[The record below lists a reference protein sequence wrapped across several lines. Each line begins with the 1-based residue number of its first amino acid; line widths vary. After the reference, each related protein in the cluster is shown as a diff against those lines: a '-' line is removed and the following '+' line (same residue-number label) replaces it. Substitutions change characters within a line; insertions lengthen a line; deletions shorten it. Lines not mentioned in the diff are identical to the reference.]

1 VATKTG
7 PACLFAE
14 IRRRAP
20 TDRATG
26 IGRCGHARRIVLIAS
41 TMHALSVRLS
51 GKRLYI
57 ADLAGRLEA
66 MENGATQMNALA
78 YRLYARRMATA
89 MDGYPPG
96 LLAAQLG
103 RTHPSVLHA
112 IESRQ
117 FEAARALNGP
127 RAKSAAVAM
136 AALLRHLHRQRRAAP

>member
-1 VATKTG
+1 
-7 PACLFAE
+7 
-14 IRRRAP
+14 
-20 TDRATG
+20 
-26 IGRCGHARRIVLIAS
+26 
-41 TMHALSVRLS
+41 MHALSVRLS

-66 MENGATQMNALA
+66 MENGDTAMNALA

-103 RTHPSVLHA
+103 RAHPSVLQA

-117 FEAARALNGP
+117 FEADRVLSGP
-127 RAKSAAVAM
+127 RGKSAGVVT
-136 AALLRHLHRQRRAAP
+136 AALLRHLQRQRRAAP